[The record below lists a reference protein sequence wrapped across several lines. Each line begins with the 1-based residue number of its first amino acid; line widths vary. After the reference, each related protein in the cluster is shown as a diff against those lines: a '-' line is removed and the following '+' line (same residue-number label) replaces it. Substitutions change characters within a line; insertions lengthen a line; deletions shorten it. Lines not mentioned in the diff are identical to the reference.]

1 MIGVSS
7 LLSHVE
13 IAWLLLTKTTFR
25 HWRKKAGHYFL
36 LVAIVAVG
44 VGAFNGIRQA
54 SRSAT
59 ANFGLFNQ
67 AISGQS
73 DFLIESS
80 IQRLQEKDLDGLST
94 LATDPDWHLVPV
106 IEGSVTAIRAD
117 GKQNK
122 QLKLV
127 GLDLLSI
134 GNLPNITGDRFQFS
148 DDESKW
154 YNWIGTDNEVWVGR
168 KLAEDLGLEEQSVIS
183 ILASGRMCEMKVR
196 MILEDKRNRL
206 PDDLVLADL
215 PTVQNLLSRPSE
227 LNRVEVIVHQA
238 SKREDKEYLSLIK
251 KRLEANIPS
260 NLILSPT
267 QNRAADRAAMT
278 AAFRLNL
285 TILSLIAI
293 LVGAYLIL
301 QALDAAVVRRRGEI
315 ATLRSMGVDGG
326 VLFAIYLLEALFLGI
341 IGSIA
346 GVGVG
351 YILALGAVGMLSETV
366 NALYFATSVEA
377 LSITVTDL
385 IIGISLGVTFS
396 LLAGWIPARDATQT
410 PPAQILARGDWSP
423 GFHWLRNPRMGLILL
438 FLGSLALLLPSFE
451 LGGGSKLPVGG
462 FVTAGCWIL
471 GAALLSGHLLVLLAG
486 WFRPFCSGSVSRLAC
501 SRLYDGSSRHRL
513 AVAGLVVAVSMVT
526 GMFQMIGSFRDTIEE
541 WFDIRFQADLYV
553 SERGV
558 TGAGNLNGIDPEL
571 MKEVLSD
578 PNIKY
583 ADVMRICYVKPEEGV
598 TVLAGVDLDHW
609 SRVARQIWLREPGE
623 LKPEQGAEPALVSE
637 AFARRFDLL
646 DGGAVELET
655 PVGKKKVSPVGIF
668 CDYGNEFGMAAVDR
682 QKWIQWVGSD
692 RPINASLFLD
702 DQSKVK
708 ETRER
713 LRLAFPGL
721 DIRNEKELRD
731 VALGIFEQTF
741 QATHALSIIGLLV
754 AFAGLLLG
762 LLSIFDES
770 SQTWQTLKHLGF
782 SSSRF
787 VLSAGLEGGGIGLA
801 AWFAGVIAGL
811 SMGWLLI
818 FVINVESFGWTLLWS
833 IPIGNILFFG
843 VLIILV
849 GFVSGVCSA
858 TYWRMRRR

>member
-1 MIGVSS
+1 MSS
-7 LLSHVE
+7 LLSSMH

-36 LVAIVAVG
+36 LIAIVAVG

-73 DFLIESS
+73 DFLIESP
-80 IQRLQEKDLDGLST
+80 IQRLQEKDLDALST
-94 LATDPDWHLVPV
+94 LASDPDWHLVPV
-106 IEGSVTAIRAD
+106 IEGSVTALGTD
-117 GKQNK
+117 GKENK
-122 QLKLV
+122 QLKLI

-134 GNLPNITGDRFQFS
+134 GNLPNISGDRVQFS
-148 DDESKW
+148 DDESQW
-154 YNWIGTDNEVWVGR
+154 YDWIGTENEVWVGR
-168 KLAEDLGLEEQSVIS
+168 RLAEDLGLEEKSVIS
-183 ILASGRMCEMKVR
+183 FLASGRKSEMKVR
-196 MILEDKRNRL
+196 MILDDTQNRL

-215 PTVQNLLSRPSE
+215 PTVQNLLSRPAE
-227 LNRVEVIVHQA
+227 MNRVEVIIDQA
-238 SKREDKEYLSLIK
+238 SKREDKDYLGLIEQ
-251 KRLEANIPS
+251 RLKAKIPS
-260 NLILSPT
+260 SLILSPT

-301 QALDAAVVRRRGEI
+301 QALDAAVVRRRSEI

-326 VLFAIYLLEALFLGI
+326 VLFATYLLEALFLGI
-341 IGSIA
+341 VGSIA

-351 YILALGAVGMLSETV
+351 YILALGAVRMLSETV

-385 IIGISLGVTFS
+385 IIGVGLGVTFS
-396 LLAGWIPARDATQT
+396 LLAGLIPARDATQT

-423 GFHWLRNPRMGLILL
+423 GFHWLRNPRMGLLLL
-438 FLGSLALLLPSFE
+438 FFGALTLLFPSME
-451 LGGGSKLPVGG
+451 LEGGSKLPVGG

-471 GAALLSGHLLVLLAG
+471 GAALLSGHLLVLFAG
-486 WFRPFCSGSVSRLAC
+486 WFRPFCFGPVSRLVC
-501 SRLYDGSSRHRL
+501 SRLHDGSSRHRL

-541 WFDIRFQADLYV
+541 WFDVRFQADLYV

-558 TGAGNLNGIDPEL
+558 TGAGNLNGIDPQL
-571 MKEVLSD
+571 MEEVLSD

-583 ADVMRICYVKPEEGV
+583 ADVMRICYAKPKEGL
-598 TVLAGVDLDHW
+598 TVLAGVDLEHW
-609 SRVARQIWLREPGE
+609 SRGARQIWLKDPGE
-623 LKPEQGAEPALVSE
+623 LKAEHEAEPALVSE
-637 AFARRFDLL
+637 AFARRFDVL
-646 DGGAVELET
+646 DGGVVELET
-655 PVGKKKVSPVGIF
+655 PAGKKKVSPIGIF
-668 CDYGNEFGMAAVDR
+668 CDYGNEFGMAAIDR
-682 QKWIQWVGSD
+682 QQWIDWVGSD

-721 DIRNEKELRD
+721 DIRNEKELRN

-801 AWFAGVIAGL
+801 AWFAGVLAGL
-811 SMGWLLI
+811 AMGWLLI

-833 IPIGNILFFG
+833 IPIGNILLFG
-843 VLIILV
+843 VLILLV
-849 GFVSGVCSA
+849 GFASGVCSA

>member
-1 MIGVSS
+1 VSS
-7 LLSHVE
+7 SFSRIQ
-13 IAWLLLTKTTFR
+13 IAWLLLKRTTFR

-36 LVAIVAVG
+36 LIAIVAVG

-67 AISGQS
+67 AISGQG
-73 DFLIESS
+73 DFLIESP
-80 IQRLQEKDLDGLST
+80 IQRLQEKDLDDLST
-94 LATDPDWHLVPV
+94 LVSDPDWHLVPV
-106 IEGSVTAIRAD
+106 IEGSVTALGKD
-117 GKQNK
+117 GKENK
-122 QLKLV
+122 QLKLI

-134 GNLPNITGDRFQFS
+134 GNLPNLAGDRLQFS
-148 DDESKW
+148 DEDSRW
-154 YNWIGTDNEVWVGR
+154 YDWIGTENEVWVGR
-168 KLAEDLGLEEQSVIS
+168 RLAEDLGLKEQSVIPF
-183 ILASGRMCEMKVR
+183 LASGHKSEMKVR
-196 MILEDKRNRL
+196 MILEDHQNRL

-215 PTVQNLLSRPSE
+215 PTVQNLLSRPGE
-227 LNRVEVIVHQA
+227 LNRVEVIINQS
-238 SKREDKEYLSLIK
+238 SKREDKEYLSQIK
-251 KRLEANIPS
+251 TRLEAQMPS
-260 NLILSPT
+260 NLILAPT
-267 QNRAADRAAMT
+267 HNRAADRAAMT

-301 QALDAAVVRRRGEI
+301 QALDAAVVRRRAEI

-326 VLFAIYLLEALFLGI
+326 VLFGTYLLEAFFLGI
-341 IGSIA
+341 IGSVG

-351 YILALGAVGMLSETV
+351 HLLALGAVGMLSETV
-366 NALYFATSVEA
+366 NALYFATSIEA
-377 LSITVTDL
+377 LSITSTDIL
-385 IIGISLGVTFS
+385 IGIGLGVVFS

-423 GFHWLRNPRMGLILL
+423 GFHWLRNPRMGLMLL
-438 FLGSLALLLPSFE
+438 LLGALALLFPSME
-451 LGGGSKLPVGG
+451 LEGGSKLPVGG

-471 GAALLSGHLLVLLAG
+471 GAALLSGHLLVFLAG
-486 WFRPFCSGSVSRLAC
+486 CLRPLCTGVVSRLAC

-541 WFDIRFQADLYV
+541 WFDVRFQADLYV

-558 TGAGNLNGIDPEL
+558 TGAGNLNGIDPQL
-571 MKEVLSD
+571 MEKVLSD

-583 ADVMRICYVKPEEGV
+583 ADVMRICYAKPEEGV
-598 TVLAGVDLDHW
+598 TVLAGVDLEHW
-609 SRVARQIWLREPGE
+609 SRGACQIWLKEPGE
-623 LKPEQGAEPALVSE
+623 LDPVHGAEPALVSE
-637 AFARRFDLL
+637 AFARRFDVLS
-646 DGGAVELET
+646 GGSVELET
-655 PVGKKKVSPVGIF
+655 PAGKKKISPIGIF
-668 CDYGNEFGMAAVDR
+668 CDYGNEFGMAAIDKQR
-682 QKWIQWVGSD
+682 WIDWVGSD
-692 RPINASLFLD
+692 RPINASLFLND
-702 DQSKVK
+702 NSKVK

-721 DIRNEKELRD
+721 DIRDEKELRD
-731 VALGIFEQTF
+731 VAIGIFEQTF
-741 QATHALSIIGLLV
+741 QATHALSIIGLVV

-801 AWFAGVIAGL
+801 AWGAGVLAGL
-811 SMGWLLI
+811 AMGWLLI

-833 IPIGNILFFG
+833 IPIGNILLFG
-843 VLIILV
+843 VLIVLV
-849 GFVSGVCSA
+849 GFASGVCSA